1 MGTAD
6 RSGLTNARS
15 PVSSG
20 RTSVGKQVLGGLAV
34 VVVVGLCAWGAIS
47 GSSDGGTDVPVP
59 ATDERA
65 ATVPILQRAA
75 DSQGICYGWKLLD
88 WTNPVDAGSNL
99 GEGVA
104 VNTDPRCPRYIEVVA
119 NIRYT
124 SESSEASDSVE
135 IHVEGSSEIDDVDLY
150 AMTSGLARFGL
161 DEDAFI
167 DDPGWAVTRAAT
179 TLPLLAAEAGLVEPL
194 ATPSAASAA
203 APGPLPAAGNDFWRD
218 RWGWLLAA
226 AGLLLL
232 TALFITVGVVQR
244 RRQPRVA
251 GAAQRAGAEAAGR
264 TRGKA

>member
-1 MGTAD
+1 MAAR
-6 RSGLTNARS
+6 RSDLTGAKS

-20 RTSVGKQVLGGLAV
+20 KSSTGRQILGGLGV
-34 VVVVGLCAWGAIS
+34 VVVIGLCGLAGAFGAGDS
-47 GSSDGGTDVPVP
+47 GTDVPAP
-59 ATDERA
+59 ATDERS

-104 VNTDPRCPRYIEVVA
+104 VNTDPRCPRYVEVVA

-124 SESSEASDSVE
+124 SESSEASDSAE
-135 IHVEGSSEIDDVDLY
+135 IHVEGSSDIDDADLN
-150 AMTSGLARFGL
+150 AMASGLARFGL

-167 DDPGWAVTRAAT
+167 DEPGWAVTRAAA

-194 ATPSAASAA
+194 ATPTAA
-203 APGPLPAAGNDFWRD
+203 AAGALSPLPATGNDFWRD
-218 RWGWLLAA
+218 RWAGLLAA
-226 AGLLLL
+226 VGLLLL
-232 TALFITVGVVQR
+232 AALFITVGVVQR

-251 GAAQRAGAEAAGR
+251 GPAQRAGAEAAGR
-264 TRGKA
+264 TREEA

>member
-1 MGTAD
+1 MAPR
-6 RSGLTNARS
+6 RSDLTGAKS

-20 RTSVGKQVLGGLAV
+20 KSATGKQILGGLGV
-34 VVVVGLCAWGAIS
+34 VVVIGLCALAGAFGDS
-47 GSSDGGTDVPVP
+47 GSGTDVPAP

-104 VNTDPRCPRYIEVVA
+104 VNTDPRCPRYVEVVA

-135 IHVEGSSEIDDVDLY
+135 IHVEGSSDIDDADLH
-150 AMTSGLARFGL
+150 AMASGLARFGL

-167 DDPGWAVTRAAT
+167 DEPGWAVTRAAS
-179 TLPLLAAEAGLVEPL
+179 TLPLLAAEAGLVEPV
-194 ATPSAASAA
+194 ATPTAASAA
-203 APGPLPAAGNDFWRD
+203 APSPLPAAGNDFWRD
-218 RWGWLLAA
+218 RWGGLLAA
-226 AGLLLL
+226 VGLLLL
-232 TALFITVGVVQR
+232 AALFLTVGVVQR
-244 RRQPRVA
+244 RRQPRMA
-251 GAAQRAGAEAAGR
+251 GSAQRAGAEAAGR
-264 TRGKA
+264 TREKA